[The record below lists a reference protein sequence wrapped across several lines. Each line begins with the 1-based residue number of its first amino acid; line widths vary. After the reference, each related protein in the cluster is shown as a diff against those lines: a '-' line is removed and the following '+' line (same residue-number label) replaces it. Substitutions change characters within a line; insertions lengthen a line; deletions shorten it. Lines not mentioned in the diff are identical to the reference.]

1 METLNTLNK
10 PELNLLN
17 VGTSL
22 KTFQVSA
29 LGGMFM
35 PLHHATK
42 ETVIVVQ
49 QGTAILKMAKT
60 EHVLEEGVSFII
72 PALVDHS
79 LEIKTDF
86 KAIAIMAV
94 DSDIEFK
101 K

>member
-1 METLNTLNK
+1 METLNK
-10 PELNLLN
+10 PELNLLHT
-17 VGTSL
+17 GSSL
-22 KTFQVSA
+22 KTLQVSA

-49 QGTAILKMAKT
+49 QGKAILKMAGSD
-60 EHVLEEGVSFII
+60 HVLEKGVSFII
-72 PALVDHS
+72 PALLDHS
-79 LEIKTDF
+79 LEIETDF

>member
-1 METLNTLNK
+1 METLNK
-10 PELNLLN
+10 PELNLLHE
-17 VGTSL
+17 GSSL
-22 KTFQVSA
+22 KTLQVSA

-49 QGTAILKMAKT
+49 QGSAILKMAKT
-60 EHVLEEGVSFII
+60 EHVLKEGTSFII
-72 PALVDHS
+72 PALVEHS